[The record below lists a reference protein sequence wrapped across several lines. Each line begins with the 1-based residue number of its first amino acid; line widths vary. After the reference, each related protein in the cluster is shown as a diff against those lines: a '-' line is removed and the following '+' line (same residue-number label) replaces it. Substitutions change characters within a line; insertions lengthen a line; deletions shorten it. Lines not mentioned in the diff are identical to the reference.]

1 LITPVLYIVATPIG
15 NLADFTFRAVEI
27 LQNSHYIL
35 CEDTRTSK
43 TLLNHY
49 AIQTPV
55 KSYHKFNE
63 KERLQEILA
72 DLRNGLQIALIS
84 DAGTP
89 GICDPGVELLTHCQ
103 KEKLPFSSLPGP
115 CALILALT
123 LSGMPSERF
132 QFIGFLP
139 KKEKEL
145 KICLVELLT
154 YSGVSICYES
164 PHRLLDTL
172 ALLPPDREIAV
183 VREMTKIYEE
193 SRKGTAQELLV
204 HFQVHRPKGEIVLLI
219 QGEKTESHFP
229 LDVKEHV
236 LQLQQEFNLSLSE
249 AIKLAA
255 SLRSVPKREIYA
267 LVHNL

>member
-1 LITPVLYIVATPIG
+1 MLYLVATPIG

-27 LQNSHYIL
+27 LRSSHYIL

-49 AIQTPV
+49 AIETEL

-63 KERLQEILA
+63 KERLEEVIA
-72 DLRNGLQIALIS
+72 DLHSGLQIALIS

-89 GICDPGVELLTHCQ
+89 GICDPGFELIARCQ
-103 KEKLPFSSLPGP
+103 KEKIAFSALPGP
-115 CALILALT
+115 CALLLALT
-123 LSGMPSERF
+123 LSGMPSQRF

-145 KICLVELLT
+145 KRCLAELLT

-164 PHRLLDTL
+164 PHRLTKTL
-172 ALLPPDREIAV
+172 ELLPPDQEIAIA
-183 VREMTKIYEE
+183 REMTKIYEE
-193 SRKGTAQELLV
+193 CRKGKAEELLY
-204 HFQVHRPKGEIVLLI
+204 HFQKHSPRGELVLLI
-219 QGEKTESHFP
+219 QGKEQTHTFP
-229 LDVKEHV
+229 DDVKEHL
-236 LQLQQEFNLSLSE
+236 LQLQQEFGLSLQE

-255 SLRSVPKREIYA
+255 SLRGTSKREVYS
-267 LVHNL
+267 LFHKD